1 MTTDEEEIIMNIS
14 MVIYILGWILNC
26 QAGIMILPVVTGIIY
41 GESAT
46 WSFVITMAICAI
58 LGILMVRTSPKKRVF
73 YIREGFASVAL
84 SWIVLSISG
93 ALPFIFSGS
102 IPSFIDAVFETVSGF
117 TTTGASILSEVESLP
132 KCILMWRSFTHWIG
146 GMGVLVFILAILPMS
161 GGYHLSLMK
170 AESPGPDVSKLVP
183 TVQSSAKIL
192 YGIYIIMTIIQL
204 IILLISGMPVFD
216 SITVTFGTA
225 GTGGFGVRNSG
236 QGVYTDF
243 QQIVI
248 AVFMILFGVNFNA
261 YFLLLQRKFKDAFK
275 MEEVRAYFAIILF
288 SVAVI
293 TLKIWNIY
301 GSFWQSAKHALF
313 QVGSIITTTGYATTD
328 FNLWDGT
335 SKTILVILMMI
346 GACAGSTGGG
356 IKVSRILITAKT
368 IFMELV
374 YYIHPKA
381 VRKIKI
387 DGKVVGNEVLR
398 NINVFLIAYFII
410 FAVSVFLISFDGFDL
425 ITNFTAVAATL
436 NNIGPGLEVV
446 GPTGNFGSL
455 SILSKIVLIFD
466 MLLGRL
472 EIFPML
478 LLFSRD
484 TWKKF

>member
-1 MTTDEEEIIMNIS
+1 MNIS
-14 MVIYILGWILNC
+14 MVVYILGWILNC
-26 QAGIMILPVVTGIIY
+26 QAAIMILPVITGIIY

-46 WSFVITMAICAI
+46 WSFVISIVICAV

-73 YIREGFASVAL
+73 YVREGFAAVAL

-93 ALPFIFSGS
+93 ALPFMISGS
-102 IPSFIDAVFETVSGF
+102 IPNFIDAVFETVSGF
-117 TTTGASILSEVESLP
+117 TTTGASILPEVESLP
-132 KCILMWRSFTHWIG
+132 KCILLWRSFSHWIG

-161 GGYHLSLMK
+161 GGSHLSLMK
-170 AESPGPDVSKLVP
+170 AESPGPDVTKLVP

-192 YGIYIIMTIIQL
+192 YGIYIIMTLIQL
-204 IILLISGMPVFD
+204 VILLISGMPAFD
-216 SITVTFGTA
+216 AVTMTFGTA
-225 GTGGFGVRNSG
+225 GTGGFSVRNSC
-236 QGVYTDF
+236 QADYTDF
-243 QQIVI
+243 QQVVI
-248 AVFMILFGVNFNA
+248 GIFMILFGVNFNA
-261 YFLLLQRKFKDAFK
+261 YFLVLQRKFKDAFK
-275 MEEVRAYFAIILF
+275 MEEVRAYFAIIFF

-293 TLKIWNIY
+293 TLKIWSMY

-335 SKTILVILMMI
+335 SKTILVILMLI

-368 IFMELV
+368 IFQELV

-381 VRKIKI
+381 VRRIKM
-387 DGKVVGNEVLR
+387 DGKVVGNEILR

-425 ITNFTAVAATL
+425 VTNFTAVAATL

-446 GPTGNFGSL
+446 GPTGNFGGL
-455 SILSKIVLIFD
+455 SYFSKIVLTFD

-472 EIFPML
+472 EIFPLL
-478 LLFSRD
+478 LLFSKD